1 MGKILSDDFSV
12 SILQQFIQRGI
23 ITLGDVM
30 SLSED
35 SLMNKILR
43 QVHPYSVFYSEKDDR
58 WHTTIADPVSVSGRK
73 QIVRK
78 KKGDLEKFLLN
89 HYHLQ
94 LNTEITYTFESLWTE
109 FMRYKEAT
117 QSQSTI
123 DAYIKS
129 FNRFYKDDPII
140 QEDLS
145 LITVPTLKMWLQ
157 KTIDTYKL
165 NFKSY
170 NKFSVVLNQMYKY
183 ALEMGYLEKNPF
195 DGISVRGLGLYNTP
209 KKLSKNRVFSRQET
223 RDINKIAF
231 DDFANA
237 PYCVPLAVLLCF
249 QTGTRIGEIVAL
261 KWSDID
267 YQTKTLRVARFERVQ
282 QDYTEDYQ
290 TLTQCQ
296 HVIADFDT
304 KGEYG
309 ERLVDLTEDAF
320 YILQLLKDYYA
331 SEGITSEWLFVN
343 KKGRIHNRAMDL
355 RIRRYCRL
363 AGMEKEKSL
372 HKIRSTYI
380 SMLRDAGMSF
390 ERIAEEVGH
399 KSVLTTM
406 QNYSYDTLDDLEN
419 RRILNSGL
427 NIITAQNPEVNKSKQ
442 IV

>member
-1 MGKILSDDFSV
+1 MTTKIVEKHSSEIYQ
-12 SILQQFIQRGI
+12 SYINHGT
-23 ITLGDVM
+23 ITLDDVL

-35 SLMNKILR
+35 KLMNKILK
-43 QVHPYSVFYSEKDDR
+43 QVHPYSVFYSESDDR
-58 WHTTIADPVSVSGRK
+58 WHTTIADPTKVSGRK
-73 QIVRK
+73 LIARK
-78 KKGDLEKFLLN
+78 KKGDLEKFLLE

-94 LNTEITYTFESLWTE
+94 LNTEQVYTFESLWIE
-109 FMRYKEAT
+109 FMQYKAAT

-129 FNRFYKDDPII
+129 FKRFYKDDPII
-140 QEDLS
+140 KEDLS
-145 LITVPTLKMWLQ
+145 MISVPTLKMWLQ
-157 KTIDTYKL
+157 KIVDKFKL
-165 NFKSY
+165 NFKAY
-170 NKFSVVLNQMYKY
+170 NKFSVVFNQMYKY

-195 DGISVRGLGLYNTP
+195 DGIVVRNLGLYNTP

-223 RDINKIAF
+223 KDINKIAF
-231 DDFANA
+231 EDFANK

-267 YQTKTLRVARFERVQ
+267 YQSKTIKIARFERFQ
-282 QDYTEDYQ
+282 QDYTDDFK
-290 TLTQCQ
+290 TLTTCQ
-296 HVIADFDT
+296 HIIVDFDT

-309 ERLVDLTEDAF
+309 ERLVDLTDDAI
-320 YILQLLKDYYA
+320 YILQLLKDFYA
-331 SEGITSEWLFVN
+331 SEGIVSDWLFVN
-343 KKGRIHNRAMDL
+343 KNGRIHNRAMDL

-363 AGMEKEKSL
+363 AGMDMEKSL
-372 HKIRSTYI
+372 HKVRSTYI

-427 NIITAQNPEVNKSKQ
+427 NIATA
-442 IV
+442 

>member
-1 MGKILSDDFSV
+1 MTTKIVEKHSSEIYQ
-12 SILQQFIQRGI
+12 SYINHGT
-23 ITLGDVM
+23 ITLDDVL

-35 SLMNKILR
+35 TLMNKILK
-43 QVHPYSVFYSEKDDR
+43 QVHPYSVFYSESDDR
-58 WHTTIADPVSVSGRK
+58 WHTTIADPTKVSGRK
-73 QIVRK
+73 LIARK
-78 KKGDLEKFLLN
+78 KKGDLEKFLLE

-94 LNTEITYTFESLWTE
+94 LNTEQVYTFESLWIE
-109 FMRYKEAT
+109 FMQYKAAT

-129 FNRFYKDDPII
+129 FKRFYKDDPII
-140 QEDLS
+140 KEDLS
-145 LITVPTLKMWLQ
+145 MITVPTLKMWLQ
-157 KTIDTYKL
+157 KIVDKFKL
-165 NFKSY
+165 NFKAY
-170 NKFSVVLNQMYKY
+170 NKFSVVFNQMYKY

-195 DGISVRGLGLYNTP
+195 DGIVVRNLGLYNTP

-223 RDINKIAF
+223 LDINKIAF
-231 DDFANA
+231 QDFASK

-267 YQTKTLRVARFERVQ
+267 YQSKTIKIARFERFQ
-282 QDYTEDYQ
+282 QDYTDDFK
-290 TLTQCQ
+290 TLTTCQ
-296 HVIADFDT
+296 HIIVDFDT

-309 ERLVDLTEDAF
+309 ERLVDLTDDAI
-320 YILQLLKDYYA
+320 YILQLLKDFYA
-331 SEGITSEWLFVN
+331 SEGIVSDWLFVN
-343 KKGRIHNRAMDL
+343 KNGRIHNRAMDL

-363 AGMEKEKSL
+363 AGMDMEKSL
-372 HKIRSTYI
+372 HKVRSTYI

-427 NIITAQNPEVNKSKQ
+427 NIATA
-442 IV
+442 

>member
-1 MGKILSDDFSV
+1 MTTKIVKKHSSEIYQ
-12 SILQQFIQRGI
+12 SYINHGT
-23 ITLGDVM
+23 ITLDDVL

-35 SLMNKILR
+35 TLMNKILK
-43 QVHPYSVFYSEKDDR
+43 QVHPYSVFYSESDDR
-58 WHTTIADPVSVSGRK
+58 WHTTIADPTKVSGRK
-73 QIVRK
+73 LIARK
-78 KKGDLEKFLLN
+78 KKGDLEKFLLE

-94 LNTEITYTFESLWTE
+94 LNTEQVYTFENLWIE
-109 FMRYKEAT
+109 FMQYKAAT

-129 FNRFYKDDPII
+129 FKRFYKDDPII
-140 QEDLS
+140 KEDLS
-145 LITVPTLKMWLQ
+145 MITVPTLKMWLQ
-157 KTIDTYKL
+157 KIVDKFKL
-165 NFKSY
+165 NFKAY
-170 NKFSVVLNQMYKY
+170 NKFSVVFNQMYKY

-195 DGISVRGLGLYNTP
+195 DGIVVRNLGLYNTP

-223 RDINKIAF
+223 LDINKIAF
-231 DDFANA
+231 QDFASK

-267 YQTKTLRVARFERVQ
+267 YQSKTIKIARFERFQ
-282 QDYTEDYQ
+282 QDYTDDFK
-290 TLTQCQ
+290 TLTTCQ
-296 HVIADFDT
+296 HIIVDFDT

-309 ERLVDLTEDAF
+309 ERLVDLTDDAI
-320 YILQLLKDYYA
+320 YILQLLKDFYA
-331 SEGITSEWLFVN
+331 SEGIVSDWLFVN
-343 KKGRIHNRAMDL
+343 KNGRIHNRAMDL

-363 AGMEKEKSL
+363 AGMDMEKSL
-372 HKIRSTYI
+372 HKVRSTYI

-427 NIITAQNPEVNKSKQ
+427 NIATA
-442 IV
+442 

>member
-1 MGKILSDDFSV
+1 MTTKIVKKHSSEIYQ
-12 SILQQFIQRGI
+12 SYINHGT
-23 ITLGDVM
+23 ITLDDVL

-35 SLMNKILR
+35 TLMNKILK
-43 QVHPYSVFYSEKDDR
+43 QVHPYSVFYSESDDR
-58 WHTTIADPVSVSGRK
+58 WHTTIADPTKVSGRK
-73 QIVRK
+73 LIARK
-78 KKGDLEKFLLN
+78 KKGDLEKFLLE

-94 LNTEITYTFESLWTE
+94 LNTEQVYTFESLWIE
-109 FMRYKEAT
+109 FMQYKAAT

-129 FNRFYKDDPII
+129 FKRFYKDDPII
-140 QEDLS
+140 KEDLS
-145 LITVPTLKMWLQ
+145 MITVPTLKMWLQ
-157 KTIDTYKL
+157 KIVDKFKL
-165 NFKSY
+165 NFKAY
-170 NKFSVVLNQMYKY
+170 NKFSVVFNQMYKY

-195 DGISVRGLGLYNTP
+195 DGIVVRNLGLYNTP

-223 RDINKIAF
+223 LDINKIAF
-231 DDFANA
+231 QDFASK

-267 YQTKTLRVARFERVQ
+267 YQSKTIKIARFERFQ
-282 QDYTEDYQ
+282 QDYTDDFK
-290 TLTQCQ
+290 TLTTCQ
-296 HVIADFDT
+296 HIIVDFDT

-309 ERLVDLTEDAF
+309 ERLVDLTDDAI
-320 YILQLLKDYYA
+320 YILQLLKDFYA
-331 SEGITSEWLFVN
+331 SEGIVSDWLFVN
-343 KKGRIHNRAMDL
+343 KNGRIHNRAMDL

-363 AGMEKEKSL
+363 AGMDMEKSL
-372 HKIRSTYI
+372 HKVRSTYI

-427 NIITAQNPEVNKSKQ
+427 NIATA
-442 IV
+442 

>member
-1 MGKILSDDFSV
+1 MKNDDFFV
-12 SILQQFIQRGI
+12 SMLQEYIQRGI
-23 ITLGDVM
+23 ITLSDVM

-35 SLMNKILR
+35 ALMNKLLKGI
-43 QVHPYSVFYSEKDDR
+43 HPYSIFYSENDDR
-58 WHTTIADPVSVSGRK
+58 WHTTIADPTKVSGRK
-73 QIVRK
+73 QVARK
-78 KKGDLEKFLLN
+78 RKGDLEKFLFK
-89 HYHLQ
+89 HYNLQ
-94 LNTEITYTFESLWTE
+94 LNTEKIYTFENLWKE
-109 FMRYKEAT
+109 FMGYKEAT

-129 FNRFYKDDPII
+129 FKRFYKNDPII

-145 LITVPTLKMWLQ
+145 QITVPRLKMWLQ
-157 KTIDTYKL
+157 QKIEFYKL
-165 NFKSY
+165 NFKAY
-170 NKFSVVLNQMYKY
+170 NKFSVILNQMYKY
-183 ALEMGYLEKNPF
+183 ALEMGYLDKNPF
-195 DGISVRGLGLYNTP
+195 DGISVRSLGLYNTS
-209 KKLSKNRVFSRQET
+209 KKLSKDRVFSRGET
-223 RDINKIAF
+223 VDINKIAF
-231 DDFANA
+231 DDFASK

-261 KWSDID
+261 KWEDID

-296 HVIADFDT
+296 HVIVDFDT

-309 ERLVDLTEDAF
+309 ERLVDLSEDAL

-343 KKGRIHNRAMDL
+343 KNGRIHNRAMDL

-363 AGMEKEKSL
+363 AGMEKVKSC
-372 HKIRSTYI
+372 HKIRSTFV
-380 SMLRDAGMSF
+380 SRLRDAGMSF

-399 KSVLTTM
+399 KSVFTTM

-427 NIITAQNPEVNKSKQ
+427 NIITVRNPEVNKSKH
-442 IV
+442 II

>member
-1 MGKILSDDFSV
+1 MTTKIVKKHSSEIYQ
-12 SILQQFIQRGI
+12 SYINHGT
-23 ITLGDVM
+23 ITLDDVL

-35 SLMNKILR
+35 TLMNKILK
-43 QVHPYSVFYSEKDDR
+43 QVHPYSVFYSESDDR
-58 WHTTIADPVSVSGRK
+58 WHTTIADPTKVSGRK
-73 QIVRK
+73 LIARK
-78 KKGDLEKFLLN
+78 KKGDLEKFLLE

-94 LNTEITYTFESLWTE
+94 LNTEQVYTFESLWIE
-109 FMRYKEAT
+109 FMQYKAAT

-129 FNRFYKDDPII
+129 FKRFYKDDPII
-140 QEDLS
+140 KEDLS
-145 LITVPTLKMWLQ
+145 MISVPTLKMWLQ
-157 KTIDTYKL
+157 KIVDKFKL
-165 NFKSY
+165 NFKAY
-170 NKFSVVLNQMYKY
+170 NKFSVVFNQMYKY

-195 DGISVRGLGLYNTP
+195 DGIVVRNLGLYNTP

-223 RDINKIAF
+223 KDINKIAF
-231 DDFANA
+231 EDFANK

-267 YQTKTLRVARFERVQ
+267 YQSKTIKIARFERFQ
-282 QDYTEDYQ
+282 QDYTDDFK
-290 TLTQCQ
+290 TLTTCQ
-296 HVIADFDT
+296 HIIVDFDT

-309 ERLVDLTEDAF
+309 ERLVDLTDDAI
-320 YILQLLKDYYA
+320 YILQLLKDFYA
-331 SEGITSEWLFVN
+331 SEGIVSDWLFVN
-343 KKGRIHNRAMDL
+343 KNGRIHNRAMDL

-363 AGMEKEKSL
+363 AGMDMEKSL
-372 HKIRSTYI
+372 HKVRSTYI

-427 NIITAQNPEVNKSKQ
+427 NIATA
-442 IV
+442 

>member
-1 MGKILSDDFSV
+1 MTTKIVEKHSSEIYQ
-12 SILQQFIQRGI
+12 SYINHGT
-23 ITLGDVM
+23 ITLDDVL

-35 SLMNKILR
+35 TLMNKILK
-43 QVHPYSVFYSEKDDR
+43 QVHPYSVFYSESDDR
-58 WHTTIADPVSVSGRK
+58 WHTTIADPTKVSGRK
-73 QIVRK
+73 LIARK
-78 KKGDLEKFLLN
+78 KKGDLEKFLLE
-89 HYHLQ
+89 HYHIQ
-94 LNTEITYTFESLWTE
+94 LNTEQVYTFESLWIE
-109 FMRYKEAT
+109 FMQYKAAT

-129 FNRFYKDDPII
+129 FKRFYKDDPII
-140 QEDLS
+140 KEDLS
-145 LITVPTLKMWLQ
+145 MITVPTLKMWLQ
-157 KTIDTYKL
+157 KIVDKFKL
-165 NFKSY
+165 NFKAY
-170 NKFSVVLNQMYKY
+170 NKFSVVFNQMYKY

-195 DGISVRGLGLYNTP
+195 DGIVVRNLGLYNTP

-223 RDINKIAF
+223 KDINKIAF
-231 DDFANA
+231 EDFANK

-267 YQTKTLRVARFERVQ
+267 YQSKTIKIARFERFQ
-282 QDYTEDYQ
+282 QDYTDDFK
-290 TLTQCQ
+290 TLTTCQ
-296 HVIADFDT
+296 HIIVDFDT

-309 ERLVDLTEDAF
+309 ERLVDLTDDAI
-320 YILQLLKDYYA
+320 YILQLLKDFYA
-331 SEGITSEWLFVN
+331 SEGIVSDWLFVN
-343 KKGRIHNRAMDL
+343 KNGRIHNRAMDL

-363 AGMEKEKSL
+363 AGMDMEKSL
-372 HKIRSTYI
+372 HKVRSTYI

-427 NIITAQNPEVNKSKQ
+427 NIATA
-442 IV
+442 